1 MGNIISRLT
10 YSLEVMTQKAKLSNP
25 IIIMPRWKSLGSFC
39 FVSFLLLAGL
49 AAADPELTRLTPV
62 SDDQQI
68 PVSDFLRPQ
77 LLTSPAINR
86 AGTAISAVITSGE
99 DRHLLLV
106 YDVKTQKYGMIGGT
120 GDYDITGSAW
130 LGNTRVLY
138 SVSGQKLIG
147 IGLFAT
153 EIKDLEGSYPL
164 LEYFGS
170 IVVGVPRSDPTSP
183 LIWNSYDALR
193 HSGQDEGVALVN
205 SAKVSNINGANLLTA
220 RDPNAINS
228 AIEDARENNERHIIS
243 KYPIPPGGATLNY
256 ITDKDGNLAFAVTR
270 TGVHQTLYRLTTDQ
284 TWTPCPVDV
293 DNGYF
298 CGPGNEAGQLAAVP
312 GHTEGSPNGL
322 YILDTVTGKR
332 GATLVSDNNYDFTG
346 WPYRK
351 PATGEIIGARD
362 NREYPHNI
370 WFNAD
375 YRNQQR
381 RRDAFPDRDL
391 FGSAA
396 SALQLGRF

>member
-120 GDYDITGSAW
+120 GDYDFTGSAW

-138 SVSGQKLIG
+138 SVSG
-147 IGLFAT
+147 
-153 EIKDLEGSYPL
+153 
-164 LEYFGS
+164 
-170 IVVGVPRSDPTSP
+170 
-183 LIWNSYDALR
+183 
-193 HSGQDEGVALVN
+193 
-205 SAKVSNINGANLLTA
+205 
-220 RDPNAINS
+220 
-228 AIEDARENNERHIIS
+228 
-243 KYPIPPGGATLNY
+243 
-256 ITDKDGNLAFAVTR
+256 
-270 TGVHQTLYRLTTDQ
+270 
-284 TWTPCPVDV
+284 
-293 DNGYF
+293 
-298 CGPGNEAGQLAAVP
+298 
-312 GHTEGSPNGL
+312 
-322 YILDTVTGKR
+322 
-332 GATLVSDNNYDFTG
+332 
-346 WPYRK
+346 
-351 PATGEIIGARD
+351 
-362 NREYPHNI
+362 
-370 WFNAD
+370 
-375 YRNQQR
+375 
-381 RRDAFPDRDL
+381 
-391 FGSAA
+391 
-396 SALQLGRF
+396 